1 MSVDLGLDLG
11 LEAVEN
17 RERRR
22 YERRFALALRALVVR
37 GEGELRAE
45 RREARR
51 REFDAAAIAETLAE
65 FDVWRSSRCRRTP
78 ITGATRPVEP

>member
-1 MSVDLGLDLG
+1 MTVDEQ
-11 LEAVEN
+11 LEAVEE

-22 YERRFALALRALVVR
+22 FERRFALALRALVVR
-37 GEGELRAE
+37 AEGELRAE

-51 REFDAAAIAETLAE
+51 REFDAVAAAIAETLAE